1 MIMLMYLSEHFEHV
15 ISFTAHVFF
24 LICEELLPG
33 IFHRVYV
40 GLQAGSAEAEMRVKH
55 LLKDIR
61 LKNC

>member
-1 MIMLMYLSEHFEHV
+1 
-15 ISFTAHVFF
+15 
-24 LICEELLPG
+24 
-33 IFHRVYV
+33 V

>member
-15 ISFTAHVFF
+15 ISFSAHVF

-33 IFHRVYV
+33 IFPRVYV